1 MDALREACDAIWP
14 STNLEAIAELAT
26 ACLAHKTPIVR
37 QNTALFLARC
47 FCMAT
52 TTSLPKK
59 VLKLYLPV
67 LIKNL
72 NEADPV
78 TRETSS
84 EALGALL
91 RALGDKIM
99 LPNLVDVEQ
108 LKQDKIK
115 EYAEKCVLLNSKGE
129 PRASAAAPAA
139 PKPAAPAKVVAPAAA
154 SKPGIILPILKIKEI
169 CFSRSHRI

>member
-1 MDALREACDAIWP
+1 
-14 STNLEAIAELAT
+14 
-26 ACLAHKTPIVR
+26 
-37 QNTALFLARC
+37 
-47 FCMAT
+47 MAT

-59 VLKLYLPV
+59 VLKLYLPA

-91 RALGDKIM
+91 RALGEKIM

-115 EYAEKCVLLNSKGE
+115 EYAEKCILLNSKGE

-139 PKPAAPAKVVAPAAA
+139 PKPAAPPAKVVAPPAA
-154 SKPGIILPILKIKEI
+154 SKTGITLPILNLLYNNNLKLELYDLILE
-169 CFSRSHRI
+169 SRHLLTKR